1 MRVDFS
7 MAEMASCSFDYVILL
22 IGLSLLYFP
31 RQRLRWGGDPTLT
44 SERQLKTADKNDFDP
59 RVRLLI
65 GLLAKEQLVFL
76 NTRFLGL

>member
-31 RQRLRWGGDPTLT
+31 RQRLCWGGEPPLT
-44 SERQLKTADKNDFDP
+44 SERQSKNADKNDFDLS
-59 RVRLLI
+59 VRRLI
-65 GLLAKEQLVFL
+65 GLLAKQQLVFL
-76 NTRFLGL
+76 NRRFLGL

>member
-7 MAEMASCSFDYVILL
+7 MAQMVSCSIDYVLLL

-44 SERQLKTADKNDFDP
+44 IERQLKTADKNDFDP
-59 RVRLLI
+59 RVRRLI
-65 GLLAKEQLVFL
+65 GLLAKQQLVFL
-76 NTRFLGL
+76 NRRFLGL